1 MWVRFVLF
9 FDVMKQRSMNAMC
22 FVNGGMCPLEY
33 ISTKTRGMT
42 RCATRRCWYCC
53 CCLNAGKEQLSRWKR
68 QRKRMRLVFDLCL
81 LRSTALLKGFKV
93 VISGIMVCYFVSSQ
107 GAKYSVPGWFMHFPS
122 HQLSFKTVSVPLL
135 SSSVQ
140 VCLSNMIWITA
151 HGKDPYNWKHHFECD
166 CISFPAFCQDLYDLK
181 SVSVE
186 KRPRCVWHNEI
197 IMKMKMNWLTSCR
210 CLC

>member
-107 GAKYSVPGWFMHFPS
+107 GAKYSVLGWFMHLCFSQPS
-122 HQLSFKTVSVPLL
+122 IVIQNSERSSFVFICSGVFVK
-135 SSSVQ
+135 
-140 VCLSNMIWITA
+140 
-151 HGKDPYNWKHHFECD
+151 
-166 CISFPAFCQDLYDLK
+166 YD
-181 SVSVE
+181 
-186 KRPRCVWHNEI
+186 
-197 IMKMKMNWLTSCR
+197 MNHCSW
-210 CLC
+210 